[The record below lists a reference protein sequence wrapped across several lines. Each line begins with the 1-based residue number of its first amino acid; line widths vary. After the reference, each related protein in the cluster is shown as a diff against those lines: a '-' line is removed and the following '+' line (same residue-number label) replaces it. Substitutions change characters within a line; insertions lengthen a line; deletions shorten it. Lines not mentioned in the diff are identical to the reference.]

1 MNKEK
6 IKKEFSLKIINKRIG
21 KIVREI
27 RIILENNKENLFIK
41 RWWIWFLSPKNG
53 FFEFKDLVIVSLNKS
68 TPGNNNKKKI
78 SSA

>member
-27 RIILENNKENLFIK
+27 MIILENNKENLFIK
-41 RWWIWFLSPKNG
+41 R
-53 FFEFKDLVIVSLNKS
+53 
-68 TPGNNNKKKI
+68 
-78 SSA
+78 